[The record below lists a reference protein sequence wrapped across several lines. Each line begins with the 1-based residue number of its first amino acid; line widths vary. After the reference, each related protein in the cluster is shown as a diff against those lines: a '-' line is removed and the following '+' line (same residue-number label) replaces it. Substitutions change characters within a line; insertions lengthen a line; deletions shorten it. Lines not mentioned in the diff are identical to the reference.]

1 MEALIRKRLVEDP
14 VIQSQLATFYGQPAV
29 FQRQAPSDTDSG
41 WDGPQY
47 PRIDFVVDRQENPE
61 RKVQGVASFN
71 IWALTTSQARPND
84 IERRIRELLDGAFFH
99 PEGQDTTALRW
110 SQSDMFEAGNDNEL
124 IIGITVLF
132 DLLAFPLQTTFSPD
146 PILALNE
153 WAESKFSVLQVD
165 PETWTPAD
173 SNSALYWRLAGIT
186 GIEMLNWGAW
196 VTATIAG
203 HVLAPSPIPRLEW
216 TRRLTEALALERRV
230 KLDDGS
236 QMSILSI
243 SADSTSDPLT
253 TGQIQLSI
261 RYGVLTPAEVFDP
274 LNVAYVKTT
283 DGAGG
288 VVKK

>member
-173 SNSALYWRLAGIT
+173 SNS
-186 GIEMLNWGAW
+186 
-196 VTATIAG
+196 
-203 HVLAPSPIPRLEW
+203 
-216 TRRLTEALALERRV
+216 
-230 KLDDGS
+230 
-236 QMSILSI
+236 
-243 SADSTSDPLT
+243 
-253 TGQIQLSI
+253 
-261 RYGVLTPAEVFDP
+261 
-274 LNVAYVKTT
+274 
-283 DGAGG
+283 
-288 VVKK
+288 